1 MKTVKKMIQEV
12 SFDRLAGK
20 KGVFSVKIEVETVL
34 WALKEG
40 ENYLCYVL
48 DETKRGTAVKYLQ
61 KLKNDEEEMRIAG

>member
-20 KGVFSVKIEVETVL
+20 KGVFSVKIEGETVL

-61 KLKNDEEEMRIAG
+61 KLRNDEE

>member
-20 KGVFSVKIEVETVL
+20 KGVFSVKIEGETVL

-40 ENYLCYVL
+40 ENYLC
-48 DETKRGTAVKYLQ
+48 
-61 KLKNDEEEMRIAG
+61 LKK

>member
-20 KGVFSVKIEVETVL
+20 KGVFSVKIEGETVL
-34 WALKEG
+34 WAIKEG

-48 DETKRGTAVKYLQ
+48 DETKKGTAVKYLW
-61 KLKNDEEEMRIAG
+61 KLKNDEERIAG